1 MKEGF
6 FKIYQKLYR
15 LLILPAIFLLL
26 GYWLMSYLSE
36 EGNALS
42 MLTQPWC
49 VAMILMVI
57 NHIYLEHLFTTPRD
71 GLVNS
76 LNALIIAIVF
86 LFTDTSTI
94 NFWIVFSYST
104 IVFLSG
110 LIFLLSYDRYQKIT
124 ALTKIPTYFGRAKVI
139 FPFVVLISLTELLV
153 NSDTFQFAIR
163 YDELKFIAAYYFL
176 FLVLTD
182 PNVIEWVKNI
192 PSKIFQIIYAERF
205 GIVSGNMAP
214 NIFIAHFST
223 KSNIKIND
231 LVIVGEMLNE
241 KDGEFDKENENRL
254 ALVLDFIGMATK
266 RDSICVRLYML
277 NEPQRNLNSSKSGY
291 VKVGTECRL
300 IREPQAIISRLEDG
314 RTTYYWQRRA
324 DISGIVSP
332 TSNIN
337 ILKAEILRYQ
347 QLENAELVSIINN
360 YHDRPIRYQIIEAET
375 FRETNE
381 EKRDHGFTQITAYQL
396 GEWKKPDGDIAAFHQ
411 FSEFPW
417 VPNLNTLVFKW
428 NNEFDEADI
437 EETGVDKTGYYLM
450 GTIPKTSL
458 PIYVNVKELVS
469 HHTAILGVTGSG
481 KSTLVFKLLN
491 EITSNDILTICI
503 DITGEYRNKI
513 GEFEPFFDEETRNN
527 WTQEIKGISETRR
540 KKSLSFNDNQRIT
553 PEEAE
558 ELERKHIKNIEKAIS
573 DRIIKLREL
582 KKKVIFEIFEISNT
596 KISIDCTQYFI
607 QGLLEYAKTLYET
620 NLTKE
625 LEHRDNFQSCLV
637 LEEAHTLVPENL
649 GVGGR
654 FSESQA
660 VIDKISQ
667 IALQGRKYNVGFL
680 LISQRTATV
689 KKTVLNQCNTMI
701 SFRAYDETSF
711 NFLSSY
717 FGDDYVREI
726 SHLKNDGDSRYVIA
740 AGKAIVA
747 DRPVIVEIKK

>member
-26 GYWLMSYLSE
+26 AYWLMGFLSE
-36 EGNALS
+36 DDNALS
-42 MLTQPWC
+42 MITQPWS

-104 IVFLSG
+104 IIFLSG

-124 ALTKIPTYFGRAKVI
+124 ALTKIPTYLGRAKVI
-139 FPFVVLISLTELLV
+139 FPFVALISFTEFLGYTDNLKF
-153 NSDTFQFAIR
+153 SIR
-163 YDELKFIAAYYFL
+163 HDELRYIAGYYFL
-176 FLVLTD
+176 FLFLTA
-182 PNVIEWVKNI
+182 PNVIEWVKNL
-192 PSKIFQIIYAERF
+192 PSKLFQIIYTERF
-205 GIVSGNMAP
+205 GIVSGNIAP
-214 NIFIAHFST
+214 NIVIAQFSI

-231 LVIVGEMLNE
+231 LVIIGGMLND
-241 KDGEFDKENENRL
+241 KDGKFDKENENRL
-254 ALVLDFIGMATK
+254 ALVLDFIGMATE
-266 RDSICVRLYML
+266 RDSIRVRLYML
-277 NEPQRNLNSSKSGY
+277 NEPQRNLNSNNSGY
-291 VKVGTECRL
+291 VKVGTECHL
-300 IREPQAIISRLEDG
+300 IREPQAIISKLEDG
-314 RTTYYWQRRA
+314 RTSYYWKRRA
-324 DISGIVSP
+324 DIAGIVSP

-337 ILKAEILRYQ
+337 ILKAEILKYQ

-360 YHDRPIRYQIIEAET
+360 YYDRPIRYQIIEAET
-375 FRETNE
+375 FRETTD
-381 EKRDHGFTQITAYQL
+381 EKRDHGFTQMTAYQL
-396 GEWKKPDGDIAAFHQ
+396 GEWKKPEGDTAAFHQ

-417 VPNLNTLVFKW
+417 VPNLNTLVLKW
-428 NNEFDEADI
+428 NSEFDEADI

-450 GTIPKTSL
+450 GSIPKTSL

-491 EITSNDILTICI
+491 EITANDILTICI
-503 DITGEYRNKI
+503 DITGEYKNKI
-513 GEFEPFFDEETRNN
+513 GEFEPFFDEETRKK
-527 WTQEIKGISETRR
+527 WAQDIQGISEARRR
-540 KKSLSFNDNQRIT
+540 KSLGFNDDQKIT

-558 ELERKHIKNIEKAIS
+558 KLERQHVNNIDKAIGV
-573 DRIIKLREL
+573 RIGQLREL
-582 KKKVIFEIFEISNT
+582 RKKVIFEILEISNT

-607 QGLLEYAKTLYET
+607 QGLLEYAKTVYET

-625 LEHRDNFQSCLV
+625 PENRDNFQSCLV

-654 FSESQA
+654 FSDSQA

-667 IALQGRKYNVGFL
+667 IALQGRKYDVGFL

-717 FGDDYVREI
+717 FGDAYVREI